1 MIVAIQLQL
10 GLDIIRSYKRLA
22 YTPWHAIAE
31 LVDNSTQAYF
41 NNRAQL
47 DEEFARND
55 DRLEVSVVYDR
66 DRGYIRVSDN
76 SSGMTFDELAYA
88 MHVGARPANADGRSK
103 FGMGLKTAACWMGNR
118 WTVKTKKVGDPIEHG
133 VTVDVEQVANGADEL
148 PYRAVDTGNLE
159 LHYTVVEIF
168 DLNRPLHG
176 RTLGKVRDFLRSM
189 YRQDLRDGSLT
200 LRWQGEALAW
210 DEGDEQF
217 LQARDGTRYKRN
229 FRFTTDG
236 KEVTGWVGVL
246 DRGSRARAG
255 FSILHAGRVVRGWPD
270 SWRPESI
277 FGQFQGS
284 NDLVNQRVI
293 GEIHLDAFEVTHT
306 KDDIL
311 WLGSQEEDVE
321 RELRVLSADYINVA
335 KTRRKSGDDER
346 GPSDLE
352 IQTAVEEFSSELT
365 SAELVDLIT
374 VETVPPPEVVR
385 EAVRP
390 VIESTRD
397 RVPAFEGNVGPLRVV
412 GYLPTDLS
420 PNDPYVIVD
429 TATEDR
435 VVVIVNLEHPYLE
448 EISGSEGVLNYLR
461 QCTYDAIAEW
471 QAMRKTAALDSDT
484 VKLLKDR
491 LLRLPSQIQ
500 MRREETP
507 DPAPDGGIAAT

>member
-1 MIVAIQLQL
+1 MAIQLQL
-10 GLDIIRSYKRLA
+10 GLETIRSYKRLA

-41 NNRAQL
+41 NNREQL
-47 DEEFARND
+47 DKDFEREETG
-55 DRLEVSVVYDR
+55 LEVSVVYDR
-66 DRGYIRVSDN
+66 DRGFIRVYDN
-76 SSGMTFDELAYA
+76 ASGMTEEELNEA
-88 MHVGARPANADGRSK
+88 MHVGLRPANTNGRSK

-118 WTVKTKKVGDPIEHG
+118 WTVRTKRSGDPIEH
-133 VTVDVEQVANGADEL
+133 VITVDVEHVANGQQDL
-148 PYRAVDTGNLE
+148 PYQAIDTGKPD
-159 LHYTVVEIF
+159 LHYTVVEIV
-168 DLNRPLHG
+168 DLNRPFHG
-176 RTLGKVRDFLRSM
+176 RTLGKIRDFLRSM
-189 YRQDLRDGSLT
+189 YRQDLRQGFLT
-200 LRWQGEALAW
+200 LRWQGEALKW
-210 DEGDEQF
+210 DDGDEQF
-217 LQARDGTRYKRN
+217 LQAKDGSRYKKD
-229 FRFTTDG
+229 FRLAVAD

-277 FGQFQGS
+277 YGQFQGS
-284 NDLVNQRVI
+284 NDLVNQRLI
-293 GEIHLDAFEVTHT
+293 GEIHLDAYEVTHT

-321 RELRVLSADYINVA
+321 RALKGVCADYANVA

-352 IQTAVEEFSSELT
+352 IQTAVEEFSSEPT
-365 SAELVDLIT
+365 SAELIDLIS
-374 VETVPPPEVVR
+374 VEAVPPPDVVR

-390 VIESTRD
+390 VIDSAAD
-397 RVPAFEGNVGPLRVV
+397 RIPAFDGTVGPLRVV

-429 TATEDR
+429 ATTTDR
-435 VVVIVNLEHPYLE
+435 VVVIVNLEHPFLE

-471 QAMRKTAALDSDT
+471 QAMRKTAVLDPDT

-491 LLRLPSQIQ
+491 LLRLPSQIE
-500 MRREETP
+500 MRREATPASET
-507 DPAPDGGIAAT
+507 DVQITAE

>member
-1 MIVAIQLQL
+1 MAIQLQL

-55 DRLEVSVVYDR
+55 DHLEVSVVYDR

-76 SSGMTFDELAYA
+76 ASGMSLEELAYA

-118 WTVKTKKVGDPIEHG
+118 WTVKTKRSGDPIEHT
-133 VTVDVEQVANGADEL
+133 VTVDVEQVANGDHDL
-148 PYRAVDTGNLE
+148 PYRATDTGDLY

-189 YRQDLRDGSLT
+189 YRQDLRDGSMT
-200 LRWQGEALAW
+200 LRWQGESLAW

-217 LQARDGTRYKRN
+217 LEARDGTRYKRN
-229 FRFTTDG
+229 FSFSIDG

-270 SWRPESI
+270 SWRPEGI

-321 RELRVLSADYINVA
+321 RQLKALSADYINVA
-335 KTRRKSGDDER
+335 KTRRKGGDDER

-352 IQTAVEEFSSELT
+352 IQTALEEFSSELT

-390 VIESTRD
+390 VIESAKDEVPGIRRQRGAVARCWLPANRLEPERPLCDRGHRDAGQGRRNRELGASVSRRDQRQRGCPQLSAPVHVRRD
-397 RVPAFEGNVGPLRVV
+397 RRMASN
-412 GYLPTDLS
+412 
-420 PNDPYVIVD
+420 
-429 TATEDR
+429 AEDR
-435 VVVIVNLEHPYLE
+435 SAGLGH
-448 EISGSEGVLNYLR
+448 S
-461 QCTYDAIAEW
+461 
-471 QAMRKTAALDSDT
+471 
-484 VKLLKDR
+484 
-491 LLRLPSQIQ
+491 
-500 MRREETP
+500 
-507 DPAPDGGIAAT
+507 